1 MRIAVTSSDGKNVN
15 VHFGMARDFLIF
27 DVDGGKIQQ
36 TETRSSLPW
45 CGEDADA
52 KFDDDAIEKAASV
65 ISDCEAVLTGK
76 IGECAYDDLMD
87 NGILPFES
95 NDSIENAIKAYM
107 NYRKVARGT
116 VEERPNE

>member
-15 VHFGMARDFLIF
+15 VHFGMAQDFLIF
-27 DVDGGKIQQ
+27 DVEDDKIEQK
-36 TETRSSLPW
+36 ETRSSLPW

-52 KFDDDAIEKAASV
+52 KFEDDAIEKAASV
-65 ISDCEAVLTGK
+65 ISDCEAVLIGK

-95 NDSIENAIKAYM
+95 NDSIENTIKAYM
-107 NYRKVARGT
+107 NYRKVAIGT
-116 VEERPNE
+116 VEKRPNE